1 MVLDAT
7 HCLSVG
13 VLSRHGFEVHL
24 TGVFLH
30 ISKKSMNFMAKVCHD
45 KTSNLFMVAW
55 PSHVV
60 PFSAFQTSAV
70 PSNKALCYHRRFNHI
85 CESRLRVVNDKLALA
100 IPPSHF
106 KNMPFCETCVMGKST
121 KSRKTQTKLP
131 QPVKPVPNKTK
142 PRSFKVF
149 GKIAMDTVGPVSPMS
164 LNGDTYAVVT
174 MCYTSH
180 YIDFFP
186 IRNRGEAW
194 LALKHVVE
202 DIAIPNGHR
211 IMVVKSDGAQ
221 EYKHGKFKTYC
232 EAKGITREMS
242 TPRVSTQNPRA
253 ERSIRTIGDK
263 IRCAMANYGS
273 PDSLW
278 HYAGKH
284 AAMVDSLATDF

>member
-1 MVLDAT
+1 
-7 HCLSVG
+7 
-13 VLSRHGFEVHL
+13 
-24 TGVFLH
+24 
-30 ISKKSMNFMAKVCHD
+30 
-45 KTSNLFMVAW
+45 
-55 PSHVV
+55 
-60 PFSAFQTSAV
+60 
-70 PSNKALCYHRRFNHI
+70 
-85 CESRLRVVNDKLALA
+85 
-100 IPPSHF
+100 
-106 KNMPFCETCVMGKST
+106 
-121 KSRKTQTKLP
+121 
-131 QPVKPVPNKTK
+131 
-142 PRSFKVF
+142 
-149 GKIAMDTVGPVSPMS
+149 MDTVGPVSPMS

-202 DIAIPNGHR
+202 DTAIPNGHR

-273 PDSLW
+273 PDNLW

-284 AAMVDSLATDF
+284 AAMVDHLLPTPDRKSPYELVHGRAGNHLLKQIKTFQPCVIV